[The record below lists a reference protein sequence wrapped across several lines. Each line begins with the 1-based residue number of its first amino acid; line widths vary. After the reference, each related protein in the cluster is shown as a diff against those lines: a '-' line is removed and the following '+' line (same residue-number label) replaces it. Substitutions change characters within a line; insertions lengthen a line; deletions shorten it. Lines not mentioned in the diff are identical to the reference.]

1 MESFFS
7 RFRDP
12 LVLITI
18 LLVQTLALAVQ
29 VRRPSDPAHPDA
41 SQVRM
46 IRLWTLAVMTP
57 VEKAATWT
65 GHTIRFG
72 WSDYVNVRAVGRENQ
87 ALKQQLAQL
96 KIQQGAI
103 AEDALEGQR
112 LKTLLKFQQQYVVK
126 TVPAQ
131 VIGTS
136 GTEQSRVLVLDKGE
150 DDGLKPD
157 MAVITP
163 DGIVGKIR
171 DVFPHT
177 SQLLLINDPTAGAG
191 VVLASTRVRAVLHG
205 SAVGKAVIT
214 NLTADSRIKPGEQ
227 VVTSGGDQVFPRGL
241 SVGTIEKIEADPN
254 HQPYTIITLKAAANL
269 FQLDEV
275 LVITGLGAGLPGGVQ
290 QELVTDGAMHAAD
303 VSAERLPSVHDG
315 DPAPADPNA
324 TGADAMPPPDNSR
337 DLVPKPKPAVHP
349 DRYSMGATP
358 PAGDLTPGGGKNA
371 PVMPVE
377 PPKAKAP
384 KAEEPPPTEKD

>member
-1 MESFFS
+1 
-7 RFRDP
+7 
-12 LVLITI
+12 
-18 LLVQTLALAVQ
+18 
-29 VRRPSDPAHPDA
+29 
-41 SQVRM
+41 
-46 IRLWTLAVMTP
+46 
-57 VEKAATWT
+57 
-65 GHTIRFG
+65 
-72 WSDYVNVRAVGRENQ
+72 
-87 ALKQQLAQL
+87 
-96 KIQQGAI
+96 
-103 AEDALEGQR
+103 
-112 LKTLLKFQQQYVVK
+112 
-126 TVPAQ
+126 
-131 VIGTS
+131 
-136 GTEQSRVLVLDKGE
+136 
-150 DDGLKPD
+150 
-157 MAVITP
+157 
-163 DGIVGKIR
+163 
-171 DVFPHT
+171 
-177 SQLLLINDPTAGAG
+177 
-191 VVLASTRVRAVLHG
+191 
-205 SAVGKAVIT
+205 
-214 NLTADSRIKPGEQ
+214 

-358 PAGDLTPGGGKNA
+358 PAEDLTPGGGKNTA
-371 PVMPVE
+371 VLPVE

-384 KAEEPPPTEKD
+384 KAEVPPPPA